1 MRILLHAA
9 NNLDLLMGTVPEWA
23 RYHGSLAR
31 TWRSGYKRGGFLK
44 RLKFIRHQLR
54 GLVACGDCW
63 LDAGCESGVLTD
75 ELALLGARGYA
86 VDASEEMITEARLSA
101 LSAKDAFEF
110 QPISSVEQLV
120 FPDQLFDD
128 VLCSSV
134 IEYLERP
141 ELVFREFHRVLRKDG
156 RLFVSVANRYSVVRN
171 AQRAIRPVARETG
184 RDVFRYLGQVRV
196 LHSEKGIAR
205 DLAASGF
212 SIENI
217 QFFDPFLPQFV
228 WPVAPPALI
237 FVTSLRL

>member
-1 MRILLHAA
+1 
-9 NNLDLLMGTVPEWA
+9 
-23 RYHGSLAR
+23 
-31 TWRSGYKRGGFLK
+31 
-44 RLKFIRHQLR
+44 
-54 GLVACGDCW
+54 
-63 LDAGCESGVLTD
+63 
-75 ELALLGARGYA
+75 
-86 VDASEEMITEARLSA
+86 
-101 LSAKDAFEF
+101 
-110 QPISSVEQLV
+110 LV

-184 RDVFRYLGQVRV
+184 RDVFRYLDQVRV